1 MRAFGGFATKIAPR
15 ISRGIGQAVSV
26 SRSIGSAA
34 RQVRD
39 IGAAVNGVTGGRLE
53 RSPYYNKALEVA
65 SKVEQGAATAE
76 NIGSDIQN
84 RLNKSWSLMI
94 IFCLSIDP

>member
-1 MRAFGGFATKIAPR
+1 MIGGFMRAVGGFASKIAPR
-15 ISRGIGQAVSV
+15 ISRGIGQAVTA
-26 SRSIGSAA
+26 SRHIGTAA

-39 IGAAVNGVTGGRLE
+39 IGAAVNSVTGGRLE

-65 SKVEQGAATAE
+65 GKVEQGAAAAE

-84 RLNKSWSLMI
+84 RLN
-94 IFCLSIDP
+94 